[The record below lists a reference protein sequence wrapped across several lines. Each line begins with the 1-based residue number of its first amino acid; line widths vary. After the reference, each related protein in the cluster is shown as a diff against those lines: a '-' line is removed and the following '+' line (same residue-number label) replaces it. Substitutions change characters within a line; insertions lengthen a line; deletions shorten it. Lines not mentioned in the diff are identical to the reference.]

1 MATIMP
7 GRSRGVGAAKAAAAE
22 TEATSPS
29 CGVAVFPVLAAGC
42 EVDCFVALPFA
53 VPARAASS
61 LAVVLTLPVVAGAM
75 LGDVGAVSAS
85 SAAVQ
90 EERSN

>member
-1 MATIMP
+1 M
-7 GRSRGVGAAKAAAAE
+7 RNV
-22 TEATSPS
+22 
-29 CGVAVFPVLAAGC
+29 VL
-42 EVDCFVALPFA
+42 LL
-53 VPARAASS
+53 SS
-61 LAVVLTLPVVAGAM
+61 LAFMLTLPVVAGAM

>member
-1 MATIMP
+1 M
-7 GRSRGVGAAKAAAAE
+7 GFH
-22 TEATSPS
+22 TSDS
-29 CGVAVFPVLAAGC
+29 I
-42 EVDCFVALPFA
+42 
-53 VPARAASS
+53 ARAVSS
-61 LAVVLTLPVVAGAM
+61 LAFMLTLPVVAGAM